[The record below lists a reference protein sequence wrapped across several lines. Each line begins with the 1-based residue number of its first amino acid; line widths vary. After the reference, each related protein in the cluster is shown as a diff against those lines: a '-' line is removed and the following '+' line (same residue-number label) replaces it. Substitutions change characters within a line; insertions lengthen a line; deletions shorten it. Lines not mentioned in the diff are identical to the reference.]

1 MRTLKFFVALLLLP
15 STVALTRAF
24 IDLLRDLSGGTVHG
38 WSWSVWGL
46 LIGFLLWLFL
56 YAVSPRPFR
65 TYVLAHECTH
75 ALWGW
80 AMGAKIKGMKVG
92 RDGGYVR
99 LTKSNFLIT
108 LAPYFFPFYTVC
120 VMLMHAGLSWFYDL
134 EPYEPVWM
142 GWIGLAWGF
151 HVTFTWS
158 MLHRRQPDIRDQG
171 WLFSLVIIYCFNLIG
186 VGCWVVIVSAQPWAD
201 WGIHVWNE
209 LAFVYT
215 FIAAQLMA
223 VAEQVWASAAR

>member
-1 MRTLKFFVALLLLP
+1 MRAIKFFVALLLLP
-15 STVALTRAF
+15 STVSLTRALA
-24 IDLLRDLSGGTVHG
+24 DLLRDLSGGTVQG

-46 LIGFLLWLFL
+46 LVGFTLWLLL
-56 YAVSPRPFR
+56 YVVCPRPFR

-80 AMGAKIKGMKVG
+80 VMGAKIKGMKVG

-120 VMLMHAGLSWFYDL
+120 VIILHATLSLLYNL
-134 EPYEPVWM
+134 QPYEPVWM
-142 GWIGLAWGF
+142 GWIGLTWGF
-151 HVTFTWS
+151 HLTFTWS
-158 MLHRRQPDIRDQG
+158 MLHTQQPDIREQG

-186 VGCWVVIVSAQPWAD
+186 VGGWIVIVSEQPWAA
-201 WGIHVWNE
+201 WSLHVWAE
-209 LAFVYT
+209 FVNIYG
-215 FIAAQLMA
+215 FIGNQL
-223 VAEQVWASAAR
+223 VATWTSVTH